1 MATSGRLTGRNAMK
15 KTIAP
20 SKPQT
25 ISVVAAYFSLTMS
38 CAALGCLAGLHILS
52 PEFDPAWRVVSEY
65 ALGGHGWVLSSMFLA
80 WALSSWALVLAI
92 HSQVRTFWGKVGL
105 VFLVIAGAGE
115 ALAAPFDVTY
125 PVLHG
130 SAGLLGVPTMPIAAM
145 LITVSLGS
153 TPAWAATR
161 RRLLWMANLTWVSLA
176 LLVAAMLTLSG
187 SIFGVQVP
195 IGWPNRLLVG
205 IYVLWAMSIAW
216 QVLRLR
222 SDGWTT
228 KQLDEGVF

>member
-1 MATSGRLTGRNAMK
+1 MK
-15 KTIAP
+15 RTIAP
-20 SKPQT
+20 TQPLTVSLA
-25 ISVVAAYFSLTMS
+25 AAYFSLTMS
-38 CAALGCLAGLHILS
+38 GATLGCLAGLHILS
-52 PEFDPAWRVVSEY
+52 PEFDPSWHVVSEY
-65 ALGGHGWVLSSMFLA
+65 ALGGHSWVLSSMFLA
-80 WALSSWALVLAI
+80 WALSSWALALAI

-105 VFLVIAGAGE
+105 VFLVISGAGE

-130 SAGLLGVPTMPIAAM
+130 LAGLLGVPTLPIAAM

-153 TPAWAATR
+153 TPAWAAAR

-176 LLVAAMLTLSG
+176 LLVAAMLTLTG

-205 IYVLWAMSIAW
+205 IYVLWAMSMAL

-222 SDGWTT
+222 SAGWTA
-228 KQLDEGVF
+228 KQLEEESSDGKHG